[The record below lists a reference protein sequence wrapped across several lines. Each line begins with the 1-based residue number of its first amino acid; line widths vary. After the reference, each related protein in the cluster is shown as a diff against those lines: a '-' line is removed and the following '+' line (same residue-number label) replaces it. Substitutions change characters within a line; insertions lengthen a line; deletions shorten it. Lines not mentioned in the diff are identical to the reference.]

1 MILSKE
7 QQLKWDVSYDPVL
20 RMVDNKTGERFTP
33 AVTVLLNLL
42 INNEGKYLTLQYIC
56 EELWELENMPPKL
69 MEFNVRTL
77 DVYLVKARRVIFTPR
92 GYLITRKFGEG
103 LILHKL

>member
-20 RMVDNKTGERFTP
+20 RLVDNKTGERFTP
-33 AVTVLLNLL
+33 AVTTLLNLL
-42 INNEGKYLTLQYIC
+42 INNEGNYLTLQTIC
-56 EELWELENMPPKL
+56 GELWGLENIPPKL
-69 MEFNVRTL
+69 VEFNIRTL
-77 DVYLVKARRVIFTPR
+77 DVYLVKVRKVIFTPR
-92 GYLITRKFGEG
+92 GYKITRKSGDG